1 MKFFT
6 SETSSKLGPI
16 CTPFSEFLSEE
27 MDNQKRVWYTKLMM
41 TINQAPLL
49 KRLIITAIA
58 TKNVEDISD
67 IESRLMHLGFVN
79 GATIEVKKKAP
90 LFKEPLLVEVRGRLI
105 ALSKAEAEL
114 VSVEVQA

>member
-1 MKFFT
+1 
-6 SETSSKLGPI
+6 
-16 CTPFSEFLSEE
+16 
-27 MDNQKRVWYTKLMM
+27 MDIQKRVWYTKLMM

-67 IESRLMHLGFVN
+67 IESRLMHLGFVH

-114 VSVEVQA
+114 VNVEVQA